1 MASLYPGALDDFTNP
16 TATDSLNDPT
26 VPHATQHADANDAI
40 EAIQATLG
48 IDPQGT
54 EATVDARIGALETTI
69 DTASTGLVDRVGDL
83 ETTVD
88 TTTTGLV
95 DRVDVLETSI
105 VSYYGQVGKQTQST
119 ITIGTA
125 GAYQSTGITATL
137 DTLANSGISLGT
149 TDTFAVKNTSGETR
163 VFQITASMDCLT
175 AADAAI
181 GIKLALNGTPID
193 DSDCRAWAVE
203 DYTAKLVT
211 TWLVELDDDD
221 EVALFVAN
229 HTDTANVTFIRGRV
243 VATTVN

>member
-1 MASLYPGALDDFTNP
+1 MASSYPGALDSFTNP

-40 EAIQATLG
+40 EAIETVLG
-48 IDPQGT
+48 INPEGG
-54 EATVDARIGALETTI
+54 EATVSARIGALETTV
-69 DTASTGLVDRVGDL
+69 DTASTGLVDRVGA
-83 ETTVD
+83 
-88 TTTTGLV
+88 
-95 DRVDVLETSI
+95 LETST
-105 VSYYGQVGKQTQST
+105 VTYYGQVGEQSQST
-119 ITIGTA
+119 ITISTA
-125 GAYQSTGITATL
+125 GTYQSTGITATL

-149 TDTFAVKNTSGETR
+149 TDAFAVKNTSGETR

-193 DSDCRAWAVE
+193 ASDCRAWAVE

-211 TWLVELDDDD
+211 TWLIELDDDD

-229 HTDTANVTFIRGRV
+229 HTDTANVTFLRGRV
-243 VATTVN
+243 VAATVN